1 MNWQLPLVLAQAAT
15 EKAKDNLEE
24 LRARTEAVSIDGTT
38 VPDHALARPADSTS
52 NPFATEY
59 WFPEQASEFA
69 AEVDYLYMAIFW
81 ISLVFFVGIVGVMVY
96 FCIKY
101 RRKGDVID
109 PQPSTSHN
117 TAIEIL
123 WSVLPSI
130 LLVWMFYVGAESFFN
145 MRTPREDSEEILV
158 TAKQFGWVFTYPDG
172 DQSPEL
178 HLVSGKPAS
187 LVMQS
192 EDVLHSFYVPAFR
205 QKMDIVPGRYTYAYI
220 APTKP
225 GQYRLSCNE
234 YCGTGHSKM
243 KTMAEVHVTAEDRKE
258 NTQWIEAEKPMWKN
272 GEHIYQ
278 IQCSGCHK
286 VDGSKATGP
295 ALNLIWGTEEN
306 ITGADPVMV
315 DRAYVQESIWYPN
328 AKIVKNYPAKM
339 NSFKGILDQQDINRV
354 ISYLQYLKAK
364 EDFDGTDE
372 EFFTAHPEFSTDI
385 TEADMEQTVPAA
397 VEGNDV
403 EAAAPAVPA
412 ASMEEPAET
421 PLVAPVTAPAAVE
434 DKDVEAAPVVV
445 PPAAVLEAPTTEAP
459 LVAPATPIVAPA
471 APMVEAPAAPVV
483 EAPAVEAP
491 VAPVVEA
498 PVVEAPAA
506 PVVEVPA
513 VEAPAAPAV
522 EVPTLDAPTN

>member
-1 MNWQLPLVLAQAAT
+1 MNWQLPLMLAQAT

-38 VPDHALARPADSTS
+38 VPDHALERSAEFSS
-52 NPFATEY
+52 NPFATDY

-69 AEVDYLYMAIFW
+69 SRVDFLYMAIFW
-81 ISLVFFVGIVGVMVY
+81 ISLVFFVAIVGVMVY

-130 LLVWMFYVGAESFFN
+130 LLVWMFYVGAEDFFN
-145 MRTPREDSEEILV
+145 MRVPREDSEEILV

-178 HLVSGKPAS
+178 HLVEGQPAS
-187 LVMQS
+187 LIMQS

-220 APTKP
+220 EPSKT

-234 YCGTGHSKM
+234 YCGSGHSKM
-243 KTMAEVHVTAEDRKE
+243 KTMAEVHKSAQARKE
-258 NTQWIEAEKPMWKN
+258 NTEWIEAEKPMWEN

-286 VDGSKATGP
+286 VDGTKATGP
-295 ALNLIWGTEEN
+295 ALNMIWGTEEN
-306 ITGADPVMV
+306 VNNGEKVMV
-315 DRAYVQESIWYPN
+315 DRAYVQKSIWEPN
-328 AKIVKNYPAKM
+328 ADIVDGYSPKM

-364 EDFDGTDE
+364 ENFDGAE
-372 EFFTAHPEFSTDI
+372 EDFYKEHPEFSKDVLEGDMDESVPTAV
-385 TEADMEQTVPAA
+385 EGGAKADAPSVPAA
-397 VEGNDV
+397 NAE
-403 EAAAPAVPA
+403 EAQPAAATAVA
-412 ASMEEPAET
+412 VEEP
-421 PLVAPVTAPAAVE
+421 VA
-434 DKDVEAAPVVV
+434 K
-445 PPAAVLEAPTTEAP
+445 
-459 LVAPATPIVAPA
+459 
-471 APMVEAPAAPVV
+471 APVV
-483 EAPAVEAP
+483 EAPADAAVEAP
-491 VAPVVEA
+491 TLEA
-498 PVVEAPAA
+498 PAVETPALEAPAA
-506 PVVEVPA
+506 EAPA
-513 VEAPAAPAV
+513 VEAPAL
-522 EVPTLDAPTN
+522 EAPTE

>member
-1 MNWQLPLVLAQAAT
+1 MNWQLPLMLAQATQTAT
-15 EKAKDNLEE
+15 EQVKDNLEE

-38 VPDHALARPADSTS
+38 VPDHALARPEGSTS

-59 WFPEQASEFA
+59 WFPEQASTFA

-178 HLVSGKPAS
+178 HLVEGQPVS

-220 APTKP
+220 EPNKV

-243 KTMAEVHVTAEDRKE
+243 KTMAEVHISPQARKE
-258 NTQWIEAEKPMWKN
+258 NTEWIEADKPMWKN

-295 ALNLIWGTEEN
+295 ALNLIWGTQEN
-306 ITGADPVMV
+306 YGGGQTVTV
-315 DRAYVQESIWYPN
+315 DRAYVQESIWEPN
-328 AKIVKNYPAKM
+328 AKIVDGYPAKM

-354 ISYLQYLKAK
+354 VSYLKYLKAK
-364 EDFDGTDE
+364 EDSTGPDGKFDE
-372 EFFTAHPEFSTDI
+372 EKFFEEHPEFSTDV
-385 TEADMEQTVPAA
+385 TEADM
-397 VEGNDV
+397 D
-403 EAAAPAVPA
+403 EA
-412 ASMEEPAET
+412 
-421 PLVAPVTAPAAVE
+421 APAAVG
-434 DKDVEAAPVVV
+434 DNDVK
-445 PPAAVLEAPTTEAP
+445 T
-459 LVAPATPIVAPA
+459 
-471 APMVEAPAAPVV
+471 
-483 EAPAVEAP
+483 P
-491 VAPVVEA
+491 VAET
-498 PVVEAPAA
+498 PA
-506 PVVEVPA
+506 
-513 VEAPAAPAV
+513 
-522 EVPTLDAPTN
+522 LDAPAH